1 MESST
6 VFPLTP
12 SVVTTTPEFS
22 RTSRSFRP
30 RQRTKTLIFV
40 ALSCPLRVET
50 VDTSGSKSRSLRFMP
65 AKEDTDP
72 AGEDLPVRAG
82 VTDAARKAAVRRAG
96 GGIAPRT
103 LHGGRDIFRI
113 IIMQTDVLDK
123 T

>member
-6 VFPLTP
+6 VFPFTP

-22 RTSRSFRP
+22 RTSLSFRP

-40 ALSCPLRVET
+40 ALLCPSIVET
-50 VDTSGSKSRSLRFMP
+50 VDTSGSNSRSLRFMP
-65 AKEDTDP
+65 AIEDIEP
-72 AGEDLPVRAG
+72 AGEDRPVKDGA
-82 VTDAARKAAVRRAG
+82 TDGARNAAFRRAG

-103 LHGGRDIFRI
+103 LDGGRDISRL
-113 IIMQTDVLDK
+113 IIMQTGVVDE